1 MNNVKDFIKQHNDD
15 LFKTIKELAV
25 IPAPSNDEGER
36 AEFCKNWLIN
46 KGITTAYID
55 EAQNVIVPMNIENS
69 SEITVIEAHTDL
81 VFDKNVPL
89 TYIDDGTFIHCPGI
103 SDDTVSAVILMKTI
117 EYYYNNLDKPVL
129 FVLNSGEEGLGNLR
143 GTRQIFK
150 DFQGRI
156 KQFVTYDSTL
166 AKINTRC
173 VGSHRYLGTVKTE
186 GGHSYTAFGN
196 ENAINQLSK
205 MVTEIYNIQVPQ
217 KENSKTSYNVGT
229 ISGGTSVNTI
239 AQQAQM
245 LCEYRS
251 DDVECLDYMKKQFEN
266 IFENA
271 KNQGVN
277 LTVEL
282 VGERPC
288 MAKDI
293 DIKKIDDLY
302 NLCKTIIESVAKN
315 EKVFSA
321 PGSTDANIPLSLK
334 VPAVCIGVCNGYKS
348 HTYEEYVEKSSI
360 PLGLEISINLI
371 NALTKIGDKNNV

>member
-1 MNNVKDFIKQHNDD
+1 MNDIKNYIKENNED

-36 AEFCKNWLIN
+36 AQFCKNWLIN
-46 KGITTAYID
+46 KGIKSAYID
-55 EAQNVIVPMNIENS
+55 EAQNVIVPMNIENNN
-69 SEITVIEAHTDL
+69 EITVIEAHTDI
-81 VFDKNVPL
+81 VFERNIPL
-89 TYIDDGTFIHCPGI
+89 KYVDDGTFIHCPGI
-103 SDDTVSAVILMKTI
+103 SDDTVSAVVLMKTI
-117 EYYYNNLDKPVL
+117 EYYYNNNFDKPVL

-150 DFQGRI
+150 DFEGRI

-173 VGSHRYLGTVKTE
+173 VGSHRYLVTVKTE

-196 ENAINQLSK
+196 ENAINQLAK
-205 MVTEIYNIQVPQ
+205 IVTDIYKIQVPQ
-217 KENSKTSYNVGT
+217 KENAKTSYNVGT
-229 ISGGTSVNTI
+229 IQGGTSVNTI
-239 AQQAQM
+239 AQQAEM

-251 DDVECLDYMKKQFEN
+251 DNVECLDYMKNQFNN

-271 KNQGVN
+271 KNNGVD

-293 DIKKIDDLY
+293 DIKKIDRLY
-302 NLCKTIIESVAKN
+302 ETSKNIIESVCKD

-321 PGSTDANIPLSLK
+321 PGSTDCNIPLSLK
-334 VPAVCIGVCNGYKS
+334 VPAVCIGVCNGFKS

-360 PLGLEISINLI
+360 PLGLEISIKLVHEI
-371 NALTKIGDKNNV
+371 TK

>member
-1 MNNVKDFIKQHNDD
+1 MNNIKNFIKENSED

-46 KGITTAYID
+46 KGIKSAYID

-69 SEITVIEAHTDL
+69 SEITVIEAHTDI
-81 VFDKNVPL
+81 VFERNIPL
-89 TYIDDGTFIHCPGI
+89 NYVDDGKYIHCPGI
-103 SDDTVSAVILMKTI
+103 SDDTVSAVVLMKTI
-117 EYYYNNLDKPVL
+117 EYYYHNNFDKPVL

-150 DFQGRI
+150 DFEGRI

-173 VGSHRYLGTVKTE
+173 VGSHRYLVTVKTE

-196 ENAINQLSK
+196 ENAINQLAQI
-205 MVTEIYNIQVPQ
+205 VNEIYKIQVHN
-217 KENSKTSYNVGT
+217 KENAKTSYNVGT
-229 ISGGTSVNTI
+229 ILGGTSVNTI

-251 DDVECLDYMKKQFEN
+251 DDIECLGYMKNQFNN

-271 KNQGVN
+271 KNKGVD

-293 DIKKIDDLY
+293 DIKKIDMLY
-302 NLCKTIIESVAKN
+302 ETCKSIIENVYKE

-321 PGSTDANIPLSLK
+321 PGSTDCNIPLSLK
-334 VPAVCIGVCNGYKS
+334 VPAVCIGVCNGFKS
-348 HTYEEYVEKSSI
+348 HTYEEYVEKTSI
-360 PLGLEISINLI
+360 PLGLEISINLVSAI
-371 NALTKIGDKNNV
+371 TK

>member
-1 MNNVKDFIKQHNDD
+1 MNDIKNYIKENNED

-36 AEFCKNWLIN
+36 AQFCKNWFIN
-46 KGITTAYID
+46 KGIKTAYID

-69 SEITVIEAHTDL
+69 KEITVIEAHTDI
-81 VFDKNVPL
+81 VFERNIPL
-89 TYIDDGTFIHCPGI
+89 KYVDDGTFIHCPGI
-103 SDDTVSAVILMKTI
+103 SDDTVSAVVLMKTI
-117 EYYYNNLDKPVL
+117 EYYYNNNFDKPVL

-150 DFQGRI
+150 DFEGRV
-156 KQFVTYDSTL
+156 KQFITYDSTL

-173 VGSHRYLGTVKTE
+173 VGSHRYLVTVKTE

-196 ENAINQLSK
+196 ENAINQLAK
-205 MVTEIYNIQVPQ
+205 IVTDIYKIQVPQ
-217 KENSKTSYNVGT
+217 TENSKTSYNVGT
-229 ISGGTSVNTI
+229 IQGGTSVNTI

-251 DDVECLDYMKKQFEN
+251 DNVECLDYMKNQFNN

-271 KNQGVN
+271 KNNGVD

-302 NLCKTIIESVAKN
+302 EISKNIIESVCKD

-321 PGSTDANIPLSLK
+321 PGSTDCNIPLSLK
-334 VPAVCIGVCNGYKS
+334 VPAVCIGVCNGFKS
-348 HTYEEYVEKSSI
+348 HTYEEYVEKTSI
-360 PLGLEISINLI
+360 PLGLEISIKLVDEI
-371 NALTKIGDKNNV
+371 TK

>member
-1 MNNVKDFIKQHNDD
+1 MNKIKNFIKENNED

-36 AEFCKNWLIN
+36 AQFCKNWLIN
-46 KGITTAYID
+46 KGIKSAYID
-55 EAQNVIVPMNIENS
+55 EAQNVVVPMNIENNN
-69 SEITVIEAHTDL
+69 EITVIEAHTDIVFERNIPLKL
-81 VFDKNVPL
+81 V
-89 TYIDDGTFIHCPGI
+89 DDGTFIHCPGI
-103 SDDTVSAVILMKTI
+103 SDDTVSAVVLMKTI
-117 EYYYNNLDKPVL
+117 EYYYNNNFDKPVL

-150 DFQGRI
+150 DFEGRI

-173 VGSHRYLGTVKTE
+173 VGSHRYLVTVKTE

-196 ENAINQLSK
+196 ENAINQLAQI
-205 MVTEIYNIQVPQ
+205 VTDIYKIQVPQ
-217 KENSKTSYNVGT
+217 KENAKTSYNVGT
-229 ISGGTSVNTI
+229 IQGGTSVNTI

-251 DDVECLDYMKKQFEN
+251 DDVECLDYMKNQFNN

-271 KNQGVN
+271 KNQGVD

-293 DIKKIDDLY
+293 DIKKIDELY
-302 NLCKTIIESVAKN
+302 ETCKSIIESVCKE

-321 PGSTDANIPLSLK
+321 PGSTDCNIPLSLG
-334 VPAVCIGVCNGYKS
+334 VPAVCIGVCNGFKS
-348 HTYEEYVEKSSI
+348 HTYEEYVEKASI
-360 PLGLEISINLI
+360 PLGLEISIKLI
-371 NALTKIGDKNNV
+371 DDITK

>member
-1 MNNVKDFIKQHNDD
+1 MENIKNFIQENNED

-36 AEFCKNWLIN
+36 AQFCKNWLIN
-46 KGITTAYID
+46 KGIKSAYID
-55 EAQNVIVPMNIENS
+55 EAQNVIVPMNIENNN
-69 SEITVIEAHTDL
+69 EITVIEAHTDI
-81 VFDKNVPL
+81 VFERNIPL
-89 TYIDDGTFIHCPGI
+89 KYVDDGTFIHCPGI
-103 SDDTVSAVILMKTI
+103 SDDTVSAVVLMKTI
-117 EYYYNNLDKPVL
+117 EYYYNNNFDKPVL

-150 DFQGRI
+150 DFEGRI

-173 VGSHRYLGTVKTE
+173 VGSHRYLVTVKTE

-196 ENAINQLSK
+196 ENAINQLAK
-205 MVTEIYNIQVPQ
+205 IVTDIYKIQVPQ
-217 KENSKTSYNVGT
+217 KENAKTSYNVGT
-229 ISGGTSVNTI
+229 IQGGTSVNTI
-239 AQQAQM
+239 AQQAEM

-251 DDVECLDYMKKQFEN
+251 DNVECLDYMKNQFNN

-271 KNQGVN
+271 KNNGVD

-293 DIKKIDDLY
+293 DIKKIDRLY
-302 NLCKTIIESVAKN
+302 EISKNIIESVCKD

-321 PGSTDANIPLSLK
+321 PGSTDCNIPLSLK
-334 VPAVCIGVCNGYKS
+334 VPAVCIGVCNGFKS

-360 PLGLEISINLI
+360 PLGFEISIKLVDEI
-371 NALTKIGDKNNV
+371 TK

>member
-1 MNNVKDFIKQHNDD
+1 MNDIKEFIKQNNED
-15 LFKTIKELAV
+15 LFKTIKELAS

-46 KGITTAYID
+46 KGIKTAYID
-55 EAQNVIVPMNIENS
+55 QAENVIVPMNIENS
-69 SEITVIEAHTDL
+69 SEITVIEAHTDI
-81 VFDKNVPL
+81 VFERNVPL
-89 TYIDDGTFIHCPGI
+89 NYIDDGTFIHCPGI
-103 SDDTVSAVILMKTI
+103 SDDTVSAVVLMKSI
-117 EYYYNNLDKPVL
+117 EYFYKNNFDKPVL

-173 VGSHRYLGTVKTE
+173 VGSHRYLVTVKTE

-205 MVTEIYNIQVPQ
+205 MVTEIYNIPLPQ

-229 ISGGTSVNTI
+229 IQGGTSVNTI

-251 DDVECLDYMKKQFEN
+251 DDIECLDYMKKQFDN
-266 IFENA
+266 IFKNA
-271 KNQGVN
+271 KEQGVD

-293 DIKKIDDLY
+293 DVKKIDALY
-302 NLCKTIIESVAKN
+302 EKAKDIIENLYES
-315 EKVFSA
+315 EKVFFA
-321 PGSTDANIPLSLK
+321 PGSTDCNIPLSLK
-334 VPAVCIGVCNGYKS
+334 VPAICIGVCNGFKS
-348 HTYEEYVEKSSI
+348 HTFEEYVEKTSI
-360 PLGLEISINLI
+360 PLGLEISLKLI
-371 NALTKIGDKNNV
+371 NEITK

>member
-1 MNNVKDFIKQHNDD
+1 MENIKNFIQENNED

-36 AEFCKNWLIN
+36 AQFCKNWLIN
-46 KGITTAYID
+46 KGIKSAYID
-55 EAQNVIVPMNIENS
+55 EAQNVIVPMNIENNN
-69 SEITVIEAHTDL
+69 EITVIEAHTDI
-81 VFDKNVPL
+81 VFERNIPL
-89 TYIDDGTFIHCPGI
+89 KYVDDGIFIHCPGI
-103 SDDTVSAVILMKTI
+103 SDDTVSAVVLMKTI
-117 EYYYNNLDKPVL
+117 EYYYNNNFDKPVL

-150 DFQGRI
+150 DFEGRI

-173 VGSHRYLGTVKTE
+173 VGSHRYLVTVKTE

-196 ENAINQLSK
+196 ENAINQLAEII
-205 MVTEIYNIQVPQ
+205 TEIYKIQVPQ
-217 KENSKTSYNVGT
+217 KENAKTSYNVGT

-251 DDVECLDYMKKQFEN
+251 DDVECLDFMKNQFNN
-266 IFENA
+266 IFENT
-271 KNQGVN
+271 KNNGVD

-288 MAKDI
+288 MAKNI
-293 DIKKIDDLY
+293 DIKKIDRLY
-302 NLCKTIIESVAKN
+302 ETCKTIIESVCKD

-321 PGSTDANIPLSLK
+321 PGSTDCNIPLSLK
-334 VPAVCIGVCNGYKS
+334 VPAVCIGVCNGFKS

-360 PLGLEISINLI
+360 PLGLEISIKLVHEI
-371 NALTKIGDKNNV
+371 TK

>member
-1 MNNVKDFIKQHNDD
+1 MENIKNFIQENNED

-36 AEFCKNWLIN
+36 AQFCKNWLIN
-46 KGITTAYID
+46 KGIKSAYID
-55 EAQNVIVPMNIENS
+55 EAQNVIVPMNIENNN
-69 SEITVIEAHTDL
+69 EITVIEAHTDI
-81 VFDKNVPL
+81 VFERNIPL
-89 TYIDDGTFIHCPGI
+89 KYVDDGTFIHCPGI
-103 SDDTVSAVILMKTI
+103 SDDTVSAVVLMKTI
-117 EYYYNNLDKPVL
+117 EYYYNNNFDKPVL

-150 DFQGRI
+150 DFEGRI

-173 VGSHRYLGTVKTE
+173 VGSHRYLVTVKTE

-196 ENAINQLSK
+196 ENAINQLAK
-205 MVTEIYNIQVPQ
+205 IVTDIYKIQVPQ
-217 KENSKTSYNVGT
+217 KENAKTSYNVGT
-229 ISGGTSVNTI
+229 IQGGTSVNTI
-239 AQQAQM
+239 AQQAEM

-251 DDVECLDYMKKQFEN
+251 DNVECLDYMKNQFNN

-271 KNQGVN
+271 KNNGVD

-293 DIKKIDDLY
+293 DIKKIDCLY
-302 NLCKTIIESVAKN
+302 ETSKNIIESVCKD

-321 PGSTDANIPLSLK
+321 PGSTDCNIPLSLK
-334 VPAVCIGVCNGYKS
+334 VPAVCIGVCNGFKS

-360 PLGLEISINLI
+360 PLGFEISIKLVDEI
-371 NALTKIGDKNNV
+371 TK